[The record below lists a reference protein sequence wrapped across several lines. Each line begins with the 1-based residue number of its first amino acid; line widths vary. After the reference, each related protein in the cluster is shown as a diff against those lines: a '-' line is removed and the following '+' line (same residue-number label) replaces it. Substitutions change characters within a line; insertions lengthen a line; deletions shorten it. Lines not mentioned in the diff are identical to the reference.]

1 MKVAIYVSEL
11 DVKGGTHKQVLR
23 LAQHLRSSRHD
34 VQIITARYVP
44 GQGYPEFAAFPI
56 LTLPDDT
63 RPGLF
68 GKLLSRLRPARLAIR
83 MSLADIVNIHDN
95 RGVLFG
101 LTAKILG
108 KGKRYVWQIND
119 LDPAF
124 KIGAHSKEERPN
136 MRDIRQRIANR
147 YWAYRVDAITVNVS
161 KNRTRVQKFLRQD
174 ATVLFCGVDFPE
186 STFSAQAGSSP
197 FKLLSIGVFFP
208 YRNYETLVSACA
220 LAIKRLDKPIDLTIV
235 GDTRYKPD
243 YVDKIRSLAATSKV
257 TLTIR
262 ENLTQEALDRQ
273 IADCHAFAFV
283 NVDQSWG
290 LAVFEVAAR
299 TTPVILSKSVGAC
312 ELLGESPGF
321 LMVDP
326 LSPDDVAAAIVSLAS
341 DTHQLQSIAVMA
353 RDTVRD
359 MSWARLYCAPAE
371 ALFEQ
376 LLTA

>member
-1 MKVAIYVSEL
+1 VKVAIYVSEL

-23 LAQHLRSSRHD
+23 LAQHLQTRKHD

-56 LTLPDDT
+56 LTLADDT
-63 RPGLF
+63 RGGLF
-68 GKLLSRLRPARLAIR
+68 AKLLSRLRPVRLAIR
-83 MSLADIVNIHDN
+83 MSPADIVNIHDT

-124 KIGAHSKEERPN
+124 KIGAHCKEERPS

-147 YWAYRVDAITVNVS
+147 YWAHLVDAITVNVS
-161 KNRTRVQKFLRQD
+161 KNRLRVQEFLHQD
-174 ATVLFCGVDFPE
+174 ATVVFCGVDFPE
-186 STFSAQAGSSP
+186 SSLSVQVETSS

-208 YRNYETLVSACA
+208 YRNYETLVTACT
-220 LAIKRLDKPIDLTIV
+220 LANKRLDKPIDLTIV
-235 GDTRYKPD
+235 GDTRYNPD
-243 YVDKIRSLAATSKV
+243 YVEKIRSLAATSKL

-262 ENLTQEALDRQ
+262 ENLTQDELDRQ
-273 IADCHAFAFV
+273 IADSDAFAFV

-299 TTPVILSKSVGAC
+299 TKPVILSKSVGAC
-312 ELLGESPGF
+312 ELLGDSPGF
-321 LMVDP
+321 LIVDP
-326 LSPDDVAAAIVSLAS
+326 LAPDDVAAAILSLAS
-341 DTHQLQSIAVMA
+341 DAHKLQSLAIMA
-353 RDTVRD
+353 RETVRD
-359 MSWARLYCAPAE
+359 MSWERLYCAPIE
-371 ALFEQ
+371 SLFER
-376 LLTA
+376 LLTK